1 MRIIRNIE
9 RRPWQHIS
17 EWLLIVVLFCEAFSS
32 CSSDDE
38 STTPL
43 PDGKYPL
50 LLTAEVSQP
59 QTRAAG
65 KDTWTGGEEIIV
77 KMKGEFGS
85 KTYVMDAAGNAVPKD
100 ADNAFYWK
108 NTDEDRISAWTPDL
122 EVETDISDQTKG
134 YAAFDVLYA
143 STIGRYDQAIN
154 LRFVH
159 RMAKIEV
166 TLKTGEG
173 ITEEE
178 LKGATVTIFG
188 DPLTHSTAG
197 LVAPGNQSDGEIKP
211 YYDAATK
218 KYESLVPPQ
227 DMTGKPLI
235 RINIGSNA
243 FTYTPD
249 TEAAG
254 KFDYFGGKRYA
265 YTITVKADG
274 IDVRTVTGATWGYD
288 GEEDVASARLF
299 KADEL
304 KVGDY
309 FYSDGTWS
317 DGGLRKQYADGR
329 VVTADPKP
337 DPVEGKTV
345 VGIVFQTDPSRIGAA
360 EKAKLGAGKVH
371 GLVMCVKNAA
381 TGQRWNPENK
391 DAGLT
396 KCQTK
401 AENYNDISGY
411 GNGEHIRSSRGNFD
425 NYPAFKAADDY
436 SSTCPVPATTTGW
449 FIPSSG
455 QWWDILQNLG
465 GCPAL
470 ADVTQQTSSD
480 SNYLYWGGQGDVP
493 AALNAWMEKIAADNK
508 SNFYSN
514 EWFWSS
520 SEDSENQ
527 ARTWCFGS
535 SGFVVSVQNAK
546 DRFLLVRPVLAF

>member
-1 MRIIRNIE
+1 MAG
-9 RRPWQHIS
+9 W
-17 EWLLIVVLFCEAFSS
+17 WAAAMLLCGALAS
-32 CSSDDE
+32 CSSEDE
-38 STTPL
+38 TAAPL
-43 PDGKYPL
+43 PEGQYPL
-50 LLTAEVSQP
+50 QLKAEVSP
-59 QTRAAG
+59 AQTSAAG
-65 KDTWTGGEEIIV
+65 KDSWTGGEEIGVAVEGYIV
-77 KMKGEFGS
+77 GMP
-85 KTYVMDAAGNAVPKD
+85 KTYVMDAAGNATPKD
-100 ADNAFYWK
+100 ADNVIYWR
-108 NTDEDRISAWTPDL
+108 NTDEARVSAWSPSYINEGPL
-122 EVETDISDQTKG
+122 VDISDQRGG
-134 YAAFDVLYA
+134 YADFDVLRA
-143 STIGRYDQAIN
+143 SGMGRYDQAVN
-154 LRFVH
+154 LRFYH
-159 RMAKIEV
+159 RMAKVEV
-166 TLKTGEG
+166 ALTAGEG
-173 ITEEE
+173 ITQAE
-178 LKGATVTIFG
+178 LEGADVTLLG
-188 DPLTHSTAG
+188 DPEAYFSKGMVGA
-197 LVAPGNQSDGEIKP
+197 ADQSDGVIKP
-211 YYDAATK
+211 YYDAKTK
-218 KYESLVPPQ
+218 KYEAVVVPQ

-235 RINIGSNA
+235 RIAIDKSV

-249 TEAAG
+249 AEAAAHL
-254 KFDYFGGKRYA
+254 KEGKRYA
-265 YTITVKADG
+265 YAVSVRADG
-274 IDVRTVTGATWGYD
+274 IDVRAVTGATWGYD

-381 TGQRWNPENK
+381 TGQRWNPENM

-396 KCQTK
+396 KCTTK

-449 FIPSSG
+449 FLPSSG
-455 QWWDILQNLG
+455 QWWDMLQNLG
-465 GCPAL
+465 GCTAL
-470 ADVTQQTSSD
+470 ADATQQTSSD
-480 SNYLYWGGQGDVP
+480 SNYLYWKGQGDVP

-520 SEDSENQ
+520 SEDTENH
-527 ARTWCFGS
+527 ARSWCFGS
-535 SGFVVSVQNAK
+535 SGFVISVQNAK
-546 DRFLLVRPVLAF
+546 DRSLLVRPVLAF

>member
-50 LLTAEVSQP
+50 QLTAEVSQP

-77 KMKGEFGS
+77 EMKGEFGS

-317 DGGLRKQYADGR
+317 DGGLRKQYADGS

-337 DPVEGKTV
+337 DPMEGKTV
-345 VGIVFQTDPSRIGAA
+345 VGIVFQTDPSRIGAT

-396 KCQTK
+396 KCTTK

-449 FIPSSG
+449 FLPSSG

-465 GCPAL
+465 GCTAL
-470 ADVTQQTSSD
+470 ADATQQTSSD
-480 SNYLYWGGQGDVP
+480 SNYLYWKGQGDVP